1 MARFISVKI
10 GNSPGCYVN
19 LDLVRVIHPIQAG
32 GARLEFDEH
41 QYVVVDL
48 NPDAVVGAIGQVRKQ
63 N

>member
-10 GNSPGCYVN
+10 GNTQDCHVN
-19 LDLVRVIHPIQAG
+19 LDLDRAIYPIQAG